1 MAKVN
6 TNEELLENAELQTK
20 SFFTKHS
27 KTIIGTF
34 IAVVVI
40 AMGIAL
46 WQLAWVKPLEREAQ
60 VTLFKAQSA
69 FESQTADYAALLVE
83 FENVAANYGST
94 PAGNEAHF
102 YAAACA
108 LRTGDVEKASQN
120 IEAFDEMDGEM
131 GAAVNALA
139 IVLKGD
145 IAVEKQQIAEAVAL
159 YEEAA
164 ETVNAY
170 SAPMALLK
178 AARCYIA
185 LGEGEK
191 AQVALKKIVE
201 NYGSSAQALEAQK
214 MMK

>member
-1 MAKVN
+1 MAKVK

-34 IAVVVI
+34 IAVLVI
-40 AMGIAL
+40 GMGIAL
-46 WQLAWVKPLEREAQ
+46 WQLAWVKPFEREAQ
-60 VTLFKAQSA
+60 VALFKAQAA

-83 FENVAANYGST
+83 FENVATNYEST
-94 PAGNEAHF
+94 PAGNEAHY

-120 IEAFDEMDGEM
+120 IEAFDEVDGEM
-131 GAAVNALA
+131 GVAINALA
-139 IVLKGD
+139 LVLKGD
-145 IAVEKQQIAEAVAL
+145 VAVEKQQLAEAAAL

-164 ETVNAY
+164 EAVNGY
-170 SAPMALLK
+170 SAPLALMK
-178 AARCYIA
+178 AARVYNA
-185 LGEGEK
+185 LGEVEK

-201 NYGSSAQALEAQK
+201 NYASSAQALEAQK
-214 MMK
+214 MIR